1 MSENLNLKTIS
12 TIDPS
17 PFKHL
22 CVTIGELPSSFVE
35 SMSYYELLAWFV
47 NYLENTVIP
56 AVNANGE
63 ATAELQELFVEL
75 KDFVDNY
82 FENLDV
88 QEEINN
94 KLDEM
99 AEDGTLQEI
108 ITTYIQANVAW
119 IFDSVADMQSA
130 TNLVSGSYARTLGY
144 TTKGDGGG
152 AYYTISDTAQTG
164 AIALANDLYA
174 IFTPVSN
181 LVYSV
186 ESFAGST
193 PEEKLFNAL
202 DSVTEGVILA
212 GKVEISHQYTA
223 KAKDYRKISILGASI
238 KLNTQMWF
246 VQANA
251 TYKTVPAFKNCTIEG
266 LNNKFFD
273 DSTVCV
279 GMMFEGC
286 NIKATIMYYGNY
298 YVQSPYFLNCTFESQ
313 DRLLYTPQIFDFKM
327 VGCRVES
334 ATETLVEV
342 TNQGIMQGSVDD
354 CLIEGRTNVI
364 FKTTACYSFSITHCY
379 FEANNGGIVQQ
390 TGASSACYLNFKDNW
405 VTGSMSN
412 TDYVITIASSAFSNA
427 RISNN
432 ITNIDSGKYICS
444 RIYDPLPHLK
454 NENIN
459 YLHAW
464 KGSGFVP
471 QGGNRWLTI
480 NGRYKTATWD
490 STNSAWTCTYQIPYA
505 EAYTELHPI
514 YLYFAG
520 SYSSTTYQG
529 YAIVRIDLCT
539 DTVDGV
545 FKASATPTIIAGKNH
560 LSPTAHDITA
570 TVTLSNDA
578 FNATDILVTVKLTG
592 FTNNRGRY
600 RFLDPF
606 TILGIDQEK

>member
-1 MSENLNLKTIS
+1 MNRINFLPPWVETNLQPAFYDKESGTVLQQTARMYAKVNQLVRNVNEQNEA
-12 TIDPS
+12 IDLYIAK
-17 PFKHL
+17 F
-22 CVTIGELPSSFVE
+22 I
-35 SMSYYELLAWFV
+35 
-47 NYLENTVIP
+47 
-56 AVNANGE
+56 
-63 ATAELQELFVEL
+63 EL
-75 KDFVDNY
+75 KDYVEDY
-82 FENLDV
+82 FANLDV

-94 KLDEM
+94 KLDDMVEQ
-99 AEDGTLQEI
+99 GTLQEI
-108 ITTYIQANVAW
+108 ITDYIQANVAW
-119 IFDSVADMQSA
+119 VFDTVADMQSS
-130 TNLVSGSYARTLGY
+130 TNLVNGSYARTLGY

-152 AYYTISDTAQTG
+152 AYYSISDTSQTG

-202 DSVTEGVILA
+202 DTVTEGVILA
-212 GKVEISHQYTA
+212 GKVEITHQYTA
-223 KAKDYRKISILGASI
+223 KAKDYRKITILGATI

-251 TYKTVPAFKNCTIEG
+251 THKTVPAFKNCSIEG

-279 GMMFEGC
+279 GMLFEGC

-334 ATETLVEV
+334 GSETLVEV
-342 TNQGIMQGSVDD
+342 TNQGIMQGSVDN
-354 CLIEGRTNVI
+354 CLIEGRTNVV
-364 FKTTACYSFSITHCY
+364 FKFTSCYSFSITHCY

-390 TGASSACYLNFKDNW
+390 TGATGASYLNFRDNW
-405 VTGSMSN
+405 ITGSLTD
-412 TDYVITIASSAFSNA
+412 TDYVVTIATSGFRSV

-432 ITNIDSGKYICS
+432 ITNITTGKYMCNK
-444 RIYDPLPHLK
+444 RYDVLPNIR

-459 YLHAW
+459 YSRSW
-464 KGSGFVP
+464 KGSGFAP
-471 QGGNRWLTI
+471 SGGNTYEVL
-480 NGRYKTATWD
+480 NGAKRSATWD
-490 STNSAWTCTYQIPYA
+490 ADNSAWVCTYQLPYV

-520 SYSSTTYQG
+520 SYGSSANYQG
-529 YAIVRIDLCT
+529 FAIVRVDLS
-539 DTVDGV
+539 TVYTGGAI
-545 FKASATPTIIAGKNH
+545 KAYGETTVIAGRNH
-560 LSPTAHDITA
+560 SLGTPHDITA
-570 TVTLSNDA
+570 SVTLSDDA
-578 FNATDILVTVKLTG
+578 YNTGDILVTVKLTG
-592 FTNNRGRY
+592 FTSSRGNY

-606 TILGIDQEK
+606 TLLGIDQEK

>member
-1 MSENLNLKTIS
+1 MASGLENIETIE
-12 TIDPS
+12 S
-17 PFKHL
+17 PFRRF
-22 CVTIGELPSSFVE
+22 VTTIGVFPTAFTDA
-35 SMSYYELLAWFV
+35 MTYYECLAYLV
-47 NYLENTVIP
+47 KYLEDSVVP
-56 AVNANGE
+56 AVNENAE
-63 ATAELQELFVEL
+63 ALKELQDYV
-75 KDFVDNY
+75 VHY
-82 FENLDV
+82 FDNLDV
-88 QEEINN
+88 QDEINN
-94 KLDEM
+94 KLDQM

-108 ITTYIQANVAW
+108 ITAYIQANVAW
-119 IFDSVADMQSA
+119 VFDNVADMQSA

-152 AYYTISDTAQTG
+152 AYYSISDTSQTG

-202 DSVTEGVILA
+202 DTVTEGVILA
-212 GKVEISHQYTA
+212 GKVEITHQYTA
-223 KAKDYRKISILGASI
+223 QAKDYRKITILGATI

-251 TYKTVPAFKNCTIEG
+251 TYKTVPAFKNCNIVG

-273 DSTVCV
+273 DSTACV
-279 GMMFEGC
+279 GMLFDSC

-313 DRLLYTPQIFDFKM
+313 DRLLYTPQIYDFKM

-342 TNQGIMQGSVDD
+342 TNQGIMQGAVDN
-354 CLIEGRTNVI
+354 CLVEGRTNVV
-364 FKTTACYSFSITHCY
+364 FKFTACYSFSITNCY
-379 FEANNGGIVQQ
+379 FENNNGGIVQQ
-390 TGASSACYLNFKDNW
+390 TGSNAACYLNFKDNW
-405 VTGSMSN
+405 INGTMTG
-412 TDYVITIASSAFSNA
+412 TDYVISIASSGYNSA

-432 ITNIDSGKYICS
+432 ISNIDTGKYICN
-444 RIYDPLPHLK
+444 RYYFPLPYVSNL
-454 NENIN
+454 NIN
-459 YLHAW
+459 YAHPW
-464 KGSGFVP
+464 KGSGYVP
-471 QGGNRWLTI
+471 QGNRWQTI
-480 NGRYKTATWD
+480 NGTNKTATWD
-490 STNSAWTCTYQIPYA
+490 ADNSAWVCTYQIPYA

-520 SYSSTTYQG
+520 SYGSANNYQG
-529 YAIVRIDLCT
+529 FAIVRVDLS
-539 DTVDGV
+539 TVYTGGAI
-545 FKASATPTIIAGKNH
+545 KAYGETTIIAGRNH
-560 LSPTAHDITA
+560 GLGTPHDITA
-570 TVTLSNDA
+570 SVTLSNDA
-578 FNATDILVTVKLTG
+578 NNATDILVTVKLTG
-592 FTNNRGRY
+592 FTNNRGKY

>member
-1 MSENLNLKTIS
+1 MTPDKKVEKA
-12 TIDPS
+12 
-17 PFKHL
+17 PF
-22 CVTIGELPSSFVE
+22 VPPFVRFVASAIPMVFDD
-35 SMSYYELLAWFV
+35 SMSYYECLAALTH
-47 NYLENTVIP
+47 YLQHDIVDVINNNATVTEEYIQL
-56 AVNANGE
+56 
-63 ATAELQELFVEL
+63 TKEL
-75 KDFVDNY
+75 KEYVENY
-82 FENLDV
+82 FANLDV

-94 KLDEM
+94 KLDQM

-108 ITTYIQANVAW
+108 ITSYIQANVAW
-119 IFDSVADMQSA
+119 VFDNVSDMQSA
-130 TNLVSGSYARTLGY
+130 TNLVNGSYARTLGY
-144 TTKGDGGG
+144 TAKGDGGG

-202 DSVTEGVILA
+202 DTVTDGVILA
-212 GKVEISHQYTA
+212 GKVEITHQYIA
-223 KAKDYRKISILGASI
+223 KAKDYRKITVLGASI

-251 TYKTVPAFKNCTIEG
+251 TYKTVPAFKNCNIEG

-279 GMMFEGC
+279 GMLFEGC

-334 ATETLVEV
+334 AIETLVEV

-354 CLIEGRTNVI
+354 CLIEGRTNVV
-364 FKTTACYSFSITHCY
+364 FKFTACYSFSIAHCY
-379 FEANNGGIVQQ
+379 FENNNGGIVQQ
-390 TGASSACYLNFKDNW
+390 TGANGACYLNFKDNW
-405 VTGSMSN
+405 VIGTMTG
-412 TDYVITIASSAFSNA
+412 TDYIISIASSAYTRA

-432 ITNIDSGKYICS
+432 ISNVDAGKYICN
-444 RIYDPLPHLK
+444 RIYDPLRHIR

-459 YLHAW
+459 YANGW
-464 KGSGFVP
+464 KGSGYAP
-471 QGGNRWLTI
+471 HGNRWLNI
-480 NGRYKTATWD
+480 NGSYKTATWD
-490 STNSAWTCTYQIPYA
+490 ADNSAWTCTYQIPYA

-520 SYSSTTYQG
+520 SYGSAATYQG
-529 YAIVRIDLCT
+529 FAIVRVDLS
-539 DTVDGV
+539 TVYTGGAI
-545 FKASATPTIIAGKNH
+545 KAYGETTVIAGRNH
-560 LSPTAHDITA
+560 GIGTPHDITA

-578 FNATDILVTVKLTG
+578 ANATDILVTVKLTG
-592 FTNNRGRY
+592 FTSNRGKY

-606 TILGIDQEK
+606 TIISIDPEK